1 MITVKQAQ
9 LPGVSCQLGQLPAGD
24 PVVPGLVGTGFVAE
38 PPLGTTASRPA
49 ALLRSVRHMALTG
62 VGVALHLSLILQT
75 RKLRFSRER

>member
-9 LPGVSCQLGQLPAGD
+9 LPGVSCQLGQMPAGG

-38 PPLGTTASRPA
+38 PPLGTTVSRPA
-49 ALLRSVRHMALTG
+49 ALPRSVGDMALTG
-62 VGVALHLSLILQT
+62 LGEALHLSLILQT